1 MEKKILL
8 NDDEVTYKVISKAD
22 NSLTIVY
29 LGKVYCMEL
38 WPDNGSLRRVIS
50 LDGINKSVHRFRDSI
65 NLEGRTFKVLDPR
78 GQRAKG
84 GAEDHGAMVSPMPG
98 KILQVLVS
106 KGDSVTKGQA
116 LLVMEAMKMEH
127 TIKASEDGIVAEV
140 HFKEGELVSGG
151 AELIELN
158 QDS

>member
-8 NDDEVTYKVISKAD
+8 NEDEITYKVISKAD
-22 NSLTIVY
+22 NALTIEY
-29 LGKVYCMEL
+29 QGKLYNMEL
-38 WPDNGSLRRVIS
+38 WPDNGSLKKVIS
-50 LDGINKSVHRFRDSI
+50 LNGVNKSVHRFHDSI
-65 NLEGRTFKVLDPR
+65 NLQGRTFKVLDPR

-84 GAEDHGAMVSPMPG
+84 SSDDHGAMISPMPG

-106 KGDSVTKGQA
+106 VGDNVTKGQA

-127 TIKASEDGIVAEV
+127 TIKASEDGIVAKV
-140 HFKEGELVSGG
+140 HFKEGELVTGG